1 MCCCFELL
9 FFNLIVENKYKNIDF
24 FENYFHIVFIS
35 DRAENLMISEPEPKN
50 HIHIKIRVYLI
61 LEGNKVGNII
71 NDLHE
76 SMKNCGRNFI
86 FDDFIIYEYYLIVT
100 TY

>member
-1 MCCCFELL
+1 M
-9 FFNLIVENKYKNIDF
+9 IH
-24 FENYFHIVFIS
+24 FENYFHIVSIS

-61 LEGNKVGNII
+61 QEGNKVGMII

-76 SMKNCGRNFI
+76 PMKICGRNFI
-86 FDDFIIYEYYLIVT
+86 FDNFKIYEYYLFVT
-100 TY
+100 KY